1 VRALNR
7 NTRAQG
13 DVWDTHW
20 DMFLASIGAITAQL
34 LLGRAHDRSL
44 AALR

>member
-1 VRALNR
+1 
-7 NTRAQG
+7 
-13 DVWDTHW
+13 
-20 DMFLASIGAITAQL
+20 MFLASIGAITAQL